1 MTFSNFTKSISA
13 AVDFCLNQS
22 DEGRKELWPEL
33 ISLAIGKPEHIKDLL
48 KKVGNYV
55 DPWKIIEKI
64 PQGME
69 IPELRDTLQLQSF
82 IYKYY

>member
-1 MTFSNFTKSISA
+1 M
-13 AVDFCLNQS
+13 
-22 DEGRKELWPEL
+22 
-33 ISLAIGKPEHIKDLL
+33 AIGKPEHIKDLL

-82 IYKYY
+82 NYEY